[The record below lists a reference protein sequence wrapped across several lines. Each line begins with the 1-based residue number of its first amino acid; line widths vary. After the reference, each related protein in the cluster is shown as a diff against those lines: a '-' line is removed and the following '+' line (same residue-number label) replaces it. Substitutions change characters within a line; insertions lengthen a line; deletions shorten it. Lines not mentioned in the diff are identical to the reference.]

1 MLFLYRLICFV
12 GYSLIVSKKF
22 FFVLSSYYTTVWYV
36 GVALQSVPKRVS
48 IGGKLFWNEI
58 RWENSQVLDVLEGS
72 KIWKLLLLL
81 LRVFFSKIR
90 WYLSIYNFFDGFLK
104 LGFLYWFMLVL
115 FFIPLAWQLVF
126 NPTTF
131 SILMQEHTVRTGQG
145 SVSVIV
151 YGDQDKPALLTYPDL
166 ALNRERFVPHVFHF
180 KLNYSL
186 FAISTCFG
194 TFVSLFTV
202 HRLIL

>member
-12 GYSLIVSKKF
+12 GYSMIVSKKF

-58 RWENSQVLDVLEGS
+58 SWENSQVLDVLEGS

-90 WYLSIYNFFDGFLK
+90 WYLSIYNSLMVSWSWASCIGSCLFYFL
-104 LGFLYWFMLVL
+104 
-115 FFIPLAWQLVF
+115 
-126 NPTTF
+126 
-131 SILMQEHTVRTGQG
+131 SHCH
-145 SVSVIV
+145 
-151 YGDQDKPALLTYPDL
+151 D
-166 ALNRERFVPHVFHF
+166 
-180 KLNYSL
+180 
-186 FAISTCFG
+186 TCFQPNNTFNFNAG
-194 TFVSLFTV
+194 THCKNWPRFCVCYCVRRPRQARTAYISRFSSKSWEICPSCLSF
-202 HRLIL
+202 